1 MTMLY
6 SRLVETYQKIE
17 GTTKRLEITKLLVD
31 LLKETPA
38 DIIDKVV
45 YLTQGKLYPDYL
57 GIEIGIAEKL
67 AIKALAIVT
76 AVKEL
81 RIADEYKRRGDLG
94 DAAEALLAGKTQVGL
109 RNERL
114 TVEEVYGVLDRIAKS
129 SGTGS
134 VESKIRQLTM
144 LISKASPM
152 EAKYVLRTALGR
164 LRLGV
169 ADMTL
174 LDALAHALA
183 EGKESKPLLEQAY
196 NRSSDLGF
204 VAKALG
210 SGGIDAIRSFKVT
223 VGRPIRPMLA
233 ERLSDSRAIL
243 VKMNGECAAEYKY
256 DGLRIQAH
264 VSTKEVTLFS
274 RRLEN
279 ITDQF
284 PDVRQLLKN
293 NVEEEAVILEG
304 EAVPVDPSTGELL
317 PFKLISQRR
326 GRKYDLEKTI

>member
-1 MTMLY
+1 MTLLY
-6 SRLVETYQKIE
+6 SRIVETYQKIE
-17 GTTKRLEITKLLVD
+17 ATTKRLEITRLLVD
-31 LLKETPA
+31 LLKETSSE
-38 DIIDKVV
+38 IIDKVV

-76 AVKEL
+76 GVKES
-81 RIADEYKRRGDLG
+81 RIADEYRRRGDLG

-109 RNERL
+109 ENERL
-114 TVEEVYGVLDRIAKS
+114 TMEEVYAVLDRIAKS
-129 SGTGS
+129 SGPGS
-134 VESKIRQLTM
+134 VESKIRQLTS
-144 LISKASPM
+144 LISKTSPI
-152 EAKYVLRTALGR
+152 EAKYVTRTALGR

-183 EGKESKPLLEQAY
+183 DGKESKPLLEQAY

-204 VAKALG
+204 VSQVLA
-210 SGGIDAIRSFKVT
+210 SGGIDALRSFKVT
-223 VGRPIRPMLA
+223 IGRPIRPMLA
-233 ERLSDSRAIL
+233 ERLSDPQEIL
-243 VKMNGECAAEYKY
+243 EKMNGRAAAEYKN

-264 VSTKEVTLFS
+264 LSNLKVTLFS

-284 PDVRQLLKN
+284 
-293 NVEEEAVILEG
+293 
-304 EAVPVDPSTGELL
+304 T
-317 PFKLISQRR
+317 
-326 GRKYDLEKTI
+326 DLH